1 MHPTHPLTPP
11 AIPAGLPLL
20 SVRVTA
26 GFPSPAEDYQSDSLD
41 LTARCIRNPV
51 ATFFAEVD
59 QSTSMT
65 DYGVFPGDT
74 LIVDRSITA
83 KSGHMVVALWNG
95 GLTVK
100 KLEIRRGKVRL
111 LSGNPENPPIDVPE
125 EDQLEIWGVVTWSLR
140 KHL

>member
-1 MHPTHPLTPP
+1 MITAAPVSP
-11 AIPAGLPLL
+11 APSVGLPMLT
-20 SVRVTA
+20 VRVSA
-26 GFPSPAEDYQSDSLD
+26 GFPSPAEDFHTDSLD
-41 LTARCIRNPV
+41 LTARCVRNPT

-59 QSTSMT
+59 QSTSMIE
-65 DYGVFPGDT
+65 YGVFPGDT

-100 KLEIRRGKVRL
+100 KLEIRRGRVRL
-111 LSGNPENPPIDVPE
+111 LSGNAENAPIVVPM

>member
-1 MHPTHPLTPP
+1 MSALPNPRP
-11 AIPAGLPLL
+11 APRPSLPFL

-26 GFPSPAEDYQSDSLD
+26 GFPSPAEDFQMDSLD
-41 LTARCIRNPV
+41 LTARCVRNPV

-59 QSTSMT
+59 QSTSMI

-83 KSGHMVVALWNG
+83 KSGHMVIAHWNG

-100 KLEIRRGKVRL
+100 KLEIRRGRVRL
-111 LSGNPENPPIDVPE
+111 LSGNPENPPIIVPE
-125 EDQLEIWGVVTWSLR
+125 EDQLEIWGVVTWSMR